1 MAATC
6 ICVSP
11 RGRSFPPRR
20 CAGATCRPA
29 AYQQYLGQNS
39 WTSLNFLTTDFICRL
54 SCSHFTPSSSHHTP
68 RPATYSHQAIGKRGI
83 SKVEPT
89 DSPGSFRPAQKP
101 YSYLSS
107 LLVESSHKT
116 ISGTAGERVELP
128 QFQVQLADTTTR
140 RASAPSAFM
149 SPNANGLHPM
159 QAGMQSGMHG
169 LQAHGQEVPGV
180 QGQEQGQEQGL
191 QNYNIKLREYQ
202 TQLERLHTLQAELQV
217 LQSREVQGGVQGGR
231 GDDLQSR
238 GQDSFGSR
246 TSALPSADTSTEA
259 DVAYDE
265 AQMEA
270 QLQLALFSD
279 EAGSSLSPLRSC
291 DSESGAPNYSV
302 AEGEAH
308 QAHSPDGYTPEEFAN
323 ALLEGD
329 ASTDEFGIDI
339 ASAIETWKAN
349 QAAGGGVADES
360 LDVSRSSTVCRGLQG
375 LGLEREQILAEE
387 LEQAENLLTA
397 VSAPPATNDLR

>member
-29 AYQQYLGQNS
+29 AYQQYLGPNS
-39 WTSLNFLTTDFICRL
+39 WASPNFLTTDFICRL

-68 RPATYSHQAIGKRGI
+68 RPATYSHQAIGKRDI

-246 TSALPSADTSTEA
+246 TSALPSADTSTET

-270 QLQLALFSD
+270 QLQLAL
-279 EAGSSLSPLRSC
+279 ARPR
-291 DSESGAPNYSV
+291 YY
-302 AEGEAH
+302 H
-308 QAHSPDGYTPEEFAN
+308 HYRR
-323 ALLEGD
+323 
-329 ASTDEFGIDI
+329 
-339 ASAIETWKAN
+339 W
-349 QAAGGGVADES
+349 
-360 LDVSRSSTVCRGLQG
+360 
-375 LGLEREQILAEE
+375 
-387 LEQAENLLTA
+387 
-397 VSAPPATNDLR
+397 